1 MKVGDLVEIVQS
13 KRDRLKTPFV
23 GQIGVIVKKTLTKP
37 IIGDED
43 DWYDVLTRDKIRTF
57 RTDFLGVISESR

>member
-23 GQIGVIVKKTLTKP
+23 GQIGVIVKKTLT

>member
-23 GQIGVIVKKTLTKP
+23 GQIGVIVKKTLT

-43 DWYDVLTRDKIRTF
+43 DWYDVYTRDNIRTF
-57 RTDFLGVISESR
+57 RTDYLERIK